1 MFQISPLMF
10 FSSEKQL
17 YSWTCLVKKTPL
29 RTKILISPVWN
40 KIFKMWDILFELIN
54 IEVQCSK
61 NEFKNSWLSLRI
73 IIVVHFSLFL
83 RESLKILFKI
93 YFLRSLH
100 RKYSLLK
107 FENCCLFAY
116 TVSIIYIY
124 SPLCFRAN
132 FTILQGFQNQV
143 PQMVVQKMCSYHI
156 LSL

>member
-1 MFQISPLMF
+1 M
-10 FSSEKQL
+10 
-17 YSWTCLVKKTPL
+17 
-29 RTKILISPVWN
+29 
-40 KIFKMWDILFELIN
+40 LFELIN

-124 SPLCFRAN
+124 SQLYFRAN
-132 FTILQGFQNQV
+132 FTILQGFQKKSTTDGSPENV
-143 PQMVVQKMCSYHI
+143 FISYAKSLSPQSLKGNELFFEQI
-156 LSL
+156 LRRE